1 MSPTVTGEFLR
12 GYRIDENIAEVPLR
26 NSRENLN
33 SRRLTVEE
41 QRQQE
46 EMFLDE
52 YFRIWN
58 CSYFLRFR

>member
-1 MSPTVTGEFLR
+1 LR